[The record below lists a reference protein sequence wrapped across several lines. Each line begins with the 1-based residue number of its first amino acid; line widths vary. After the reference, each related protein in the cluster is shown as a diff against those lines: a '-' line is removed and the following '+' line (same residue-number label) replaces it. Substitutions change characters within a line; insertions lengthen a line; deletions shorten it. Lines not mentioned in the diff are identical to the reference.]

1 MITPADP
8 LPDDLE
14 TAHQLIRELLETLG
28 QQLHLNAK
36 LQHQLEQLLRQ
47 RYGRKSERVDPA
59 QLLLF
64 AQEILAQA
72 EPEPTPQPDPV
83 PEPPP
88 PPGAPQP
95 KKKGHGRKPLPASLP
110 RKPVLHDV
118 PPEQL
123 PCPDC
128 GTVRR
133 RIGEEVREQLE
144 YVPASLIVLQHV
156 RPKYA
161 CPDCAANVVIAE
173 RLPEPIEKGLPGPG
187 LMAHVITNKYAD
199 HLPLYRQEGILLRQG
214 VEISRSTMC
223 DWMAVAADLLSPI
236 VTLMMTKILE
246 SRVVQNDDTPVK
258 VQDHEGK
265 GIKTGRLWDVHRRP
279 RPSLC
284 RLSLHGGPQW
294 RRPGGDLQGLQ
305 GLSPGRCRL
314 RPTTQLY
321 SSGKIIEVGC
331 MMHARR
337 KFYEART
344 SDPPRAH
351 QALAWIRL
359 LYDVEREAKEK
370 HEAAEYE
377 AFVAARHALRGERS
391 RPIFKQLHDWLVAE
405 APKVLPKSP
414 IGEAIQYAL
423 NHWTALE
430 RPLEAG
436 FLELDNGACE
446 RAFKPVALGRKNW
459 LFVGSDQGGETAAVL
474 MSLCTTCKDLGID
487 PQAYLRD
494 VLDRISTHPAR
505 RIEELLPDRWQA
517 LPRPAKPPRIDRPHA
532 RGPLRAPDPGDPVAE
547 TGPRV
552 KTVPRTSSRTR
563 EPF

>member
-28 QQLHLNAK
+28 QQIHLNAK

-133 RIGEEVREQLE
+133 CIGEEVREQLE

-161 CPDCAANVVIAE
+161 CPECVANVVIAE

-199 HLPLYRQEGILLRQG
+199 HLPLYRQEGILLRHG

-223 DWMAVAADLLSPI
+223 DWMAVAAELLAPI
-236 VTLMMTKILE
+236 VTLMHDQDP
-246 SRVVQNDDTPVK
+246 RV
-258 VQDHEGK
+258 
-265 GIKTGRLWDVHRRP
+265 
-279 RPSLC
+279 
-284 RLSLHGGPQW
+284 
-294 RRPGGDLQGLQ
+294 
-305 GLSPGRCRL
+305 PGR
-314 RPTTQLY
+314 P
-321 SSGKIIEVGC
+321 E
-331 MMHARR
+331 
-337 KFYEART
+337 
-344 SDPPRAH
+344 
-351 QALAWIRL
+351 
-359 LYDVEREAKEK
+359 
-370 HEAAEYE
+370 
-377 AFVAARHALRGERS
+377 
-391 RPIFKQLHDWLVAE
+391 
-405 APKVLPKSP
+405 
-414 IGEAIQYAL
+414 
-423 NHWTALE
+423 
-430 RPLEAG
+430 
-436 FLELDNGACE
+436 
-446 RAFKPVALGRKNW
+446 
-459 LFVGSDQGGETAAVL
+459 
-474 MSLCTTCKDLGID
+474 
-487 PQAYLRD
+487 
-494 VLDRISTHPAR
+494 
-505 RIEELLPDRWQA
+505 
-517 LPRPAKPPRIDRPHA
+517 
-532 RGPLRAPDPGDPVAE
+532 
-547 TGPRV
+547 
-552 KTVPRTSSRTR
+552 
-563 EPF
+563 

>member
-8 LPDDLE
+8 LPDDIE

-28 QQLHLNAK
+28 QQIHLNAK

-72 EPEPTPQPDPV
+72 EPEPEPEPDPASE
-83 PEPPP
+83 PTPPP
-88 PPGAPQP
+88 CAPRRQ
-95 KKKGHGRKPLPASLP
+95 KKGHGRKPLPASLP

-128 GTVRR
+128 GTLRC

-144 YVPASLIVLQHV
+144 YVPASLVVLEHI

-161 CPDCAANVVIAE
+161 CPDCAAHVVIAD

-223 DWMAVAADLLSPI
+223 DWMAVAAELLSPI
-236 VTLMMTKILE
+236 VTLMLAKILE

-258 VQDHEGK
+258 VQDHDGK
-265 GIKTGRLWDVHRRP
+265 GIKTGRLWDSIGDHNNPYVVYTYTPDR
-279 RPSLC
+279 S
-284 RLSLHGGPQW
+284 GAGPAAIFK
-294 RRPGGDLQGLQ
+294 GFEGYLQADA
-305 GLSPGRCRL
+305 
-314 RPTTQLY
+314 Y
-321 SSGKIIEVGC
+321 SAYDALFTSGTIIEVGC

-351 QALAWIRL
+351 RALAWIKL

-370 HEAAEYE
+370 HEAEGYE
-377 AFVAARHALRGERS
+377 AFVTARHALREERS
-391 RPIFKQLHDWLVAE
+391 RPIFKQLHDWLEAE

-423 NHWTALE
+423 NHWAALE
-430 RPLEAG
+430 RPLDEG

-459 LFVGSDQGGETAAVL
+459 LFAGSDRGGETAAVL
-474 MSLCTTCKDLGID
+474 MSLCTTCKDLKID

-517 LPRPAKPPRIDRPHA
+517 LRQAGETAKD
-532 RGPLRAPDPGDPVAE
+532 
-547 TGPRV
+547 
-552 KTVPRTSSRTR
+552 
-563 EPF
+563 